1 MNVIFDVKKDIC
13 KSSQSAIRGWKPF
26 VLADENWGSLAIR
39 LVLGLKLSCKKENN
53 REIERFPL
61 LCYNCTTKGGDGM
74 AKTTTVQ
81 ARIDPILKQDAEKVL
96 AAIGLNSTT
105 AINMFYSQIKL
116 RQGLPFDARI
126 PNAETREA
134 MSEAKSGKKLKKY
147 DTAQAMFEDL
157 DG

>member
-1 MNVIFDVKKDIC
+1 
-13 KSSQSAIRGWKPF
+13 
-26 VLADENWGSLAIR
+26 
-39 LVLGLKLSCKKENN
+39 
-53 REIERFPL
+53 
-61 LCYNCTTKGGDGM
+61 M

-81 ARIDPILKQDAEKVL
+81 AQIDPMLKQDAEKVL

-105 AINMFYSQIKL
+105 EINMFYSQIKL

-134 MSEAKSGKKLKKY
+134 MAEARTGKKLKKY
-147 DTAQAMFEDL
+147 DTAKAMLEDL

>member
-1 MNVIFDVKKDIC
+1 
-13 KSSQSAIRGWKPF
+13 
-26 VLADENWGSLAIR
+26 
-39 LVLGLKLSCKKENN
+39 
-53 REIERFPL
+53 
-61 LCYNCTTKGGDGM
+61 M

-134 MSEAKSGKKLKKY
+134 MSEARTGKKLKKY
-147 DTAQAMFEDL
+147 DTAKAMFEDL

>member
-1 MNVIFDVKKDIC
+1 
-13 KSSQSAIRGWKPF
+13 
-26 VLADENWGSLAIR
+26 
-39 LVLGLKLSCKKENN
+39 
-53 REIERFPL
+53 
-61 LCYNCTTKGGDGM
+61 M

-96 AAIGLNSTT
+96 AQIGLNSTT

-116 RQGLPFDARI
+116 RQGLPFEARI

-134 MSEAKSGKKLKKY
+134 MDEAHSGKKIKKY
-147 DTAQAMFEDL
+147 ASANEMFEDL

>member
-1 MNVIFDVKKDIC
+1 
-13 KSSQSAIRGWKPF
+13 
-26 VLADENWGSLAIR
+26 
-39 LVLGLKLSCKKENN
+39 
-53 REIERFPL
+53 
-61 LCYNCTTKGGDGM
+61 M

-81 ARIDPILKQDAEKVL
+81 AQIDPMLKQDAEKVL

-105 AINMFYSQIKL
+105 EINMFYSQIKL

-134 MSEAKSGKKLKKY
+134 MAEARTGKKLKKY
-147 DTAQAMFEDL
+147 DTAKAMFEDL

>member
-1 MNVIFDVKKDIC
+1 
-13 KSSQSAIRGWKPF
+13 
-26 VLADENWGSLAIR
+26 
-39 LVLGLKLSCKKENN
+39 
-53 REIERFPL
+53 
-61 LCYNCTTKGGDGM
+61 M

-105 AINMFYSQIKL
+105 EINMFYSQIKL

-134 MSEAKSGKKLKKY
+134 MAEARTGKKLKKY
-147 DTAQAMFEDL
+147 DTAKAMFEDL